1 MPPPGALCTLLF
13 LSSFSS
19 FLLPAAPVATHN
31 LTESVDV
38 VAFLPRNATYLFS
51 RARVAPAIQ
60 YAQRRLATASGG
72 RFSGFRFSIHYE
84 DSDCVNDAMFALVDR
99 SCGRKP
105 DLILGPVCEYEAASV
120 VRLASH
126 WDIPVISP
134 GALAAGFGDK
144 SGEFSRL
151 TRVAPSYVKMAET
164 FLAMFEHFNWTS
176 ALLLYEDDKEERNCH
191 FTLEGVY
198 HLMTDY
204 RVNTYVYS
212 QGSRLD
218 TEEVMEAIRGS
229 EGIPGLG
236 LGFSLNLVLNTSL
249 VVHVSGLHLSLCP
262 LN

>member
-1 MPPPGALCTLLF
+1 MPQSGAPCTLLF
-13 LSSFSS
+13 SFSFFSLLSS
-19 FLLPAAPVATHN
+19 VATHN
-31 LTESVDV
+31 LTESVEV

-72 RFSGFRFSIHYE
+72 RFSGFRFSVHYE
-84 DSDCVNDAMFALVDR
+84 DSDCVNDAMFALVER

-105 DLILGPVCEYEAASV
+105 DLILGPVCEYEAAPV

-134 GALAAGFGDK
+134 GALATAFGDK

-164 FLAMFEHFNWTS
+164 FVAMFEHFSWTS
-176 ALLLYEDDKEERNCH
+176 ALLVIEDDKEERNCY

-204 RVNTYVYS
+204 RVNTYVVS
-212 QGSRLD
+212 HGSRLD
-218 TEEVMEAIRGS
+218 TEEVIENIRGT
-229 EGIPGLG
+229 EGI
-236 LGFSLNLVLNTSL
+236 SLVLVLAL
-249 VVHVSGLHLSLCP
+249 VGLLCRIKHFEEINHQKTAIP
-262 LN
+262 